1 MDTFTRVKEVFIQ
14 STDCVWWF
22 LSQIAMSRKF
32 NSVVG
37 MCWSILQFL
46 RFGALLRRWGSEF
59 LKQNCSWACCSW
71 FWPAYFPHSKLTE
84 NCSTYN
90 FFPLKK
96 MVPARLSCCIQKGRI
111 LIWLLW
117 KKSPPSPT
125 PKHLAKLKHATA
137 SLPRK
142 PLNQTKNA
150 LQEWFGVAEKS
161 RSAWWTQLRI
171 FWFKSLSCLFKT
183 WNQCV
188 YGWESKLLVHSARS
202 SPAWHKMLL
211 QRGCYFSVI
220 SFQPLQNIF
229 K

>member
-96 MVPARLSCCIQKGRI
+96 TVPARLSCCIQKGRI

-117 KKSPPSPT
+117 KKSPPHAKTPSKTKMQQQASPGNPWT
-125 PKHLAKLKHATA
+125 K
-137 SLPRK
+137 PRTLYK
-142 PLNQTKNA
+142 SDL
-150 LQEWFGVAEKS
+150 EWLRKAEV
-161 RSAWWTQLRI
+161 RD
-171 FWFKSLSCLFKT
+171 
-183 WNQCV
+183 
-188 YGWESKLLVHSARS
+188 GHS
-202 SPAWHKMLL
+202 
-211 QRGCYFSVI
+211 
-220 SFQPLQNIF
+220 
-229 K
+229 